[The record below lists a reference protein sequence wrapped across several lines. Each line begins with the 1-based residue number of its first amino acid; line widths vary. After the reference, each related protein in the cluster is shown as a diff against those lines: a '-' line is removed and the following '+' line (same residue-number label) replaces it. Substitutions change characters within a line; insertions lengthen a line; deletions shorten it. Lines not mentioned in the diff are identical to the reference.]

1 MILRPA
7 SLVVIT
13 LLGIATA
20 PLSRAADSK
29 GATGNHQPYDDE
41 EIAKAGS
48 DFYSSASLAWKAVC
62 ICRRLRRQLCPAR
75 GHFPGTGALRR
86 WLASGYRRKLHEF
99 HA

>member
-62 ICRRLRRQLCPAR
+62 ILSAASASTMSSERA
-75 GHFPGTGALRR
+75 FPWHRCASALAGVRVS
-86 WLASGYRRKLHEF
+86 A
-99 HA
+99 